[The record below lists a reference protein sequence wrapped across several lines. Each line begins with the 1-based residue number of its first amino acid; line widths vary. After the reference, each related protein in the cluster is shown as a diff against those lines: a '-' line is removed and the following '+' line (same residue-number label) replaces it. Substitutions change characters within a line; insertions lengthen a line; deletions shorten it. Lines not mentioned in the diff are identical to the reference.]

1 VLRETDP
8 QTTIWELLLPEEAK
22 RLPTEL
28 ARVDA
33 YLDDERF
40 ITPWRGLFSAR
51 LGRPSVPVDTLLR
64 LLYLKHRY
72 GLGYESLCREVA
84 DSLSWRRF
92 CRIPLD
98 RPVPH
103 PTTLVKL
110 VRRAGPEVIEQV
122 NAALV
127 AKLAQ
132 GKLLRARK
140 LRVDTTV
147 VEADI
152 DYPTDADLLEQAVR
166 KLGGLVRRI
175 KGRGTASRTRFRDR
189 GRAAGRRMKQLART
203 LRRRTGVAMAE
214 VDRLTGEVARLARQ
228 TVREVEVVARNA
240 RRTLARRPGDGRLG
254 RLVGELDETIIH
266 TGRLLAQTDQRLAGN
281 RVIADR
287 LVSLADPDAR
297 PIRKGKPRHPTQF
310 GYTLLL
316 AEDERGFIADH
327 QLQQGN
333 PPDAPQLVPAV
344 QRVVAVTGRAPGTV
358 VGDRGFGTAANDQAV
373 AALGVKR
380 VGLQRT
386 GTPGTARLALE
397 RTRAFPPAAQLA
409 GRHRGPHQP
418 PQARLRAAPDA
429 ATPAGRCPHLG
440 RAGHL
445 RLQPAAHDGC
455 RRLTRAPAAD
465 LPTSTGAATPTRTSS
480 GASSYPGARLEEE
493 APMRRHTRRQD
504 TLDPGT
510 GVTTAG
516 LDEPPE
522 EPGCFTTTLRCSRG
536 VGSIPLHGPSGSAS
550 RGSLGWRHGPGP
562 MWWRSGS
569 RWPVWC
575 SLVAQTP
582 RSWTA
587 LLRRRIPS
595 RVSKAPPPGSPR
607 PGARGSR

>member
-1 VLRETDP
+1 MLRETDP

-40 ITPWRGLFSAR
+40 IAPWRGLFSAR

-72 GLGYESLCREVA
+72 GLGYETLCREVN
-84 DSLSWRRF
+84 DSISWRRF
-92 CRIPLD
+92 CRIGLD

-110 VRRAGPEVIEQV
+110 VRRAGPEVIEQL
-122 NAALV
+122 NQALV

-175 KGRGTASRTRFRDR
+175 KGRGAATRTRFRDR

-214 VDRLTGEVARLARQ
+214 VDRLTGEVARIARQ
-228 TVREVEVVARNA
+228 SLRQVQMVAGNA
-240 RRTLARRPGDGRLG
+240 RRARARRSGDGRLG
-254 RLVGELDETIIH
+254 RLVDELEETITA

-287 LVSLADPDAR
+287 LVSLSDPDAR

-310 GYTLLL
+310 GYSLLL

-333 PPDAPQLVPAV
+333 PPDAPQLVPSV
-344 QRVVAVTGRAPGTV
+344 QRVVAVTGRLPGTV
-358 VGDRGFGTAANDQAV
+358 VGDRGFGTAANDQALE
-373 AALGVKR
+373 ALGVKR
-380 VGLQRT
+380 IGLQRT
-386 GTPGTARLALE
+386 GTPGKARQALE
-397 RTRAFPPAAQLA
+397 RTRAF
-409 GRHRGPHQP
+409 R
-418 PQARLRAAPDA
+418 RLRNWRVGIEA
-429 ATPAGRCPHLG
+429 RISHLKRSFG
-440 RAGHL
+440 L
-445 RLQPAAHDGC
+445 RRTRL
-455 RRLTRAPAAD
+455 RRL
-465 LPTSTGAATPTRTSS
+465 G
-480 GASSYPGARLEEE
+480 GARTWVGLGIF
-493 APMRRHTRRQD
+493 AYNLQRMT
-504 TLDPGT
+504 
-510 GVTTAG
+510 VVAG
-516 LDEPPE
+516 
-522 EPGCFTTTLRCSRG
+522 
-536 VGSIPLHGPSGSAS
+536 
-550 RGSLGWRHGPGP
+550 
-562 MWWRSGS
+562 
-569 RWPVWC
+569 
-575 SLVAQTP
+575 
-582 RSWTA
+582 
-587 LLRRRIPS
+587 
-595 RVSKAPPPGSPR
+595 
-607 PGARGSR
+607 